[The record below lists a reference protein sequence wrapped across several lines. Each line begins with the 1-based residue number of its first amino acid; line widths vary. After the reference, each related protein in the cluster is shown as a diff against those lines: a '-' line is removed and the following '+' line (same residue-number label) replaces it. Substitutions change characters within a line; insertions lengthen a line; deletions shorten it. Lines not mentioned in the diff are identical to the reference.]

1 MNTDLQYMPIVRFR
15 QEELKVLS
23 HFYFGDHIYPCVE
36 IIKDID
42 SSPAEAAVKKKA
54 KYKKPTSFEELVIPI
69 LWRIPSKKVFVDL
82 PVHMK
87 ADKNVQEDVV
97 RFLLSIVAKRS
108 EKTKYLL
115 KLKDIAR
122 KIIPVISTYSQITGE
137 IDSIKLQEKDLR
149 PHFTS
154 IAYRTLPLTFE
165 NDLLQIEA
173 IAQPQDFLIVDLN
186 DYVADPEDEDIIPI
200 VERLKAFKKCHITIV
215 RSAMDHTI
223 TNVGL
228 EPGLIVQEADNRLL
242 NTYKQLCGNSFG
254 DYAGIKK
261 DKVNDG
267 RGKSPGFIF
276 YNPVNN
282 NFYGFRGSVNKEGK
296 SNQDLDDFE
305 NIIIPAVMK
314 SEIIKLIQS
323 SELGFFNC
331 NNRGWKI
338 LNDMHKRIDT
348 KTKSPS
354 KFKRISI
361 EHYLHCLKTKIDA
374 GHFL

>member
-42 SSPAEAAVKKKA
+42 SSPAEGADKKKG
-54 KYKKPTSFEELVIPI
+54 KSKKPTSFEELVIPI
-69 LWRIPSKKVFVDL
+69 LWKIPSKKVFVDL
-82 PVHMK
+82 PVHMNP
-87 ADKNVQEDVV
+87 DKKVQEDVV
-97 RFLLSIVAKRS
+97 RFIKSIVENRI

-115 KLKDIAR
+115 KLKSIAS

-154 IAYRTLPLTFE
+154 LAYRTLPLTFE

-173 IAQPQDFLIVDLN
+173 IAQPKDFLIVDLN

-200 VERLKAFKKCHITIV
+200 VERLKEFKKCHITIV
-215 RSAMDHTI
+215 RSAMDHRI

-228 EPGLIVQEADNRLL
+228 EHGLIVHEADNRLL
-242 NTYKQLCGNSFG
+242 NNYKQLCGNSFG

-276 YNPVNN
+276 YNPIAN
-282 NFYGFRGSVNKEGK
+282 NFYGFRGSVNEEGK

-314 SEIIKLIQS
+314 SEIISLIQV
-323 SELGFFNC
+323 SELPFFNC

-338 LNDMHKRIDT
+338 LNEMFKRIDT

-361 EHYLHCLKTKIDA
+361 EHYLHCLRTKIDA
-374 GHFL
+374 GHFS

>member
-15 QEELKVLS
+15 QEELKVLR
-23 HFYFGDHIYPCVE
+23 HFHFGDHIYPCVE

-42 SSPAEAAVKKKA
+42 SSHTGVADKKKD
-54 KYKKPTSFEELVIPI
+54 KSNKPTSFEELVIPI
-69 LWRIPSKKVFVDL
+69 LWKIPSKKVFVDL

-87 ADKNVQEDVV
+87 ADKKVQEDVV
-97 RFLLSIVAKRS
+97 RFLKGIVAKRS
-108 EKTKYLL
+108 EKTKYLI
-115 KLKDIAR
+115 KLKDIAS

-137 IDSIKLQEKDLR
+137 MDSIKLQEKDLR
-149 PHFTS
+149 PHFTCL
-154 IAYRTLPLTFE
+154 AYRTLPLTFE
-165 NDLLQIEA
+165 NDLHQIEA

-228 EPGLIVQEADNRLL
+228 EPGQIVQEADNRLL

-261 DKVNDG
+261 DRVNDG

-282 NFYGFRGSVNKEGK
+282 DFYGFRGSVNKEGK

-314 SEIIKLIQS
+314 SEIIKVIQS
-323 SELGFFNC
+323 SDLGFLNC

-354 KFKRISI
+354 KFKRIAI
-361 EHYLHCLKTKIDA
+361 EHYLHCLRTKIDA